1 MSPSRKTAPVFA
13 PPTRRRFSPLVA
25 IWRSPCCI
33 ALACPRF
40 PPPDVPFPLIPSR
53 LLPFSVPP
61 QASTNSQTPLLV
73 PEHLAVLSLCCYLP
87 FLPLFFLKEA
97 FVSFLPA
104 CCSLVAHLVGE
115 W

>member
-25 IWRSPCCI
+25 IWRSPCCT

-53 LLPFSVPP
+53 LWPFSVPP
-61 QASTNSQTPLLV
+61 QASNNSQALGRVAYPPLRIKIEKGEKEGLRGAR
-73 PEHLAVLSLCCYLP
+73 PGCLP
-87 FLPLFFLKEA
+87 FSHVFF
-97 FVSFLPA
+97 PA
-104 CCSLVAHLVGE
+104 LE
-115 W
+115 KD